1 MDAWIKILIMGT
13 VGAIIGYSTNVIAIK
28 LMFRP
33 INPIQLK
40 PFKFEIQGLIP
51 KRKADIATSIGE
63 IIESELISIEEIIDK
78 LIEQSNKEEMIAMIK
93 DKIVTLAEEKMPS
106 IVPSAFKG
114 MILNYVDEIIEENG
128 EQILIEISE
137 NMVHKATHHIHLS
150 KIIETKINAFPF
162 EKLEE
167 IILEIA
173 KKELK
178 HIEVLGGV
186 LGLMIGLVQG
196 LVIIML

>member
-40 PFKFEIQGLIP
+40 PFKFELQGLIP

-93 DKIVTLAEEKMPS
+93 DKNCDFGRRK
-106 IVPSAFKG
+106 KC
-114 MILNYVDEIIEENG
+114 
-128 EQILIEISE
+128 
-137 NMVHKATHHIHLS
+137 HLL
-150 KIIETKINAFPF
+150 FR
-162 EKLEE
+162 
-167 IILEIA
+167 
-173 KKELK
+173 
-178 HIEVLGGV
+178 VLSRV
-186 LGLMIGLVQG
+186 
-196 LVIIML
+196 